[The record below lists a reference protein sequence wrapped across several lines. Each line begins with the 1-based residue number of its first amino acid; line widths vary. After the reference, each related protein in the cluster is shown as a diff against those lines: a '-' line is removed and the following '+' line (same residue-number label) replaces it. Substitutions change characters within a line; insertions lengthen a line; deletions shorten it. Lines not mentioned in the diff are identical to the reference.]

1 MGSDTSA
8 MGTAFA
14 TKLVAEQ
21 SRKVKFMYRESPSGP
36 DDSGWH
42 FFCGEEPQEYVDD
55 PNNTGTYPVS
65 LIVQID
71 PSVASESYLKSD
83 LFSNDVVGEIG
94 PLLDAD
100 PEIRIYDAH

>member
-71 PSVASESYLKSD
+71 PSVAS
-83 LFSNDVVGEIG
+83 
-94 PLLDAD
+94 LLDTPAPCAFERD
-100 PEIRIYDAH
+100 DDDGTFRVSDFDFWPEE

>member
-55 PNNTGTYPVS
+55 PNNTGTAKNRKNMLTIPTT
-65 LIVQID
+65 LAPI
-71 PSVASESYLKSD
+71 
-83 LFSNDVVGEIG
+83 
-94 PLLDAD
+94 PLA
-100 PEIRIYDAH
+100 

>member
-1 MGSDTSA
+1 MGSDSDA
-8 MGTAFA
+8 IGTAFA

-55 PNNTGTYPVS
+55 PNNSGTYPVS
-65 LIVQID
+65 LIVEID
-71 PSVASESYLKSD
+71 PSIA
-83 LFSNDVVGEIG
+83 
-94 PLLDAD
+94 PLLDTPAPCAFERD
-100 PEIRIYDAH
+100 NDDDDFVESDFDYWPEE

>member
-1 MGSDTSA
+1 MGSDKNI

-65 LIVQID
+65 LIVEID
-71 PSVASESYLKSD
+71 PSIAS
-83 LFSNDVVGEIG
+83 
-94 PLLDAD
+94 LLDTPAPCAFERD
-100 PEIRIYDAH
+100 SDDGTFRESDFDFWPEE